1 MFELTNNIKVL
12 PQNINFYNEKLLK
25 SVKEI
30 LELHYHPLN
39 YTLVVNNNYEIFF
52 KEPAMIFHYPSGN
65 STAFFGDIDSY
76 GKFNTCF
83 DTSNMDSLYQYFDYF
98 IPIVVDKL
106 EIYVREYSQH
116 TQNNL
121 YKMVKN
127 VYKTDIYKL

>member
-12 PQNINFYNEKLLK
+12 PNGYNFYEEKTTQLIK
-25 SVKEI
+25 KI
-30 LELHYHPLN
+30 LEFHYHPLN
-39 YTLVVNNNYEIFF
+39 YTLVVKNNFEVFISQ
-52 KEPAMIFHYPSGN
+52 PAMIFHYPSGN
-65 STAFFGDIDSY
+65 SFAYFGEIDNE
-76 GKFNTCF
+76 GKFNSCF
-83 DTSNMDSLYQYFDYF
+83 DTVNMESLYQYFNYF

-127 VYKTDIYKL
+127 VYKKDIYKL